1 MTPVIALDGQQPK
14 TPSPF
19 GKSDNDMRDRTK
31 EELLIVI
38 RQQTDEC
45 HRIKR
50 KLEFERMKHQHQ
62 IAEHEDSI
70 FSITDELKAEKLQ
83 LEAKHN
89 RAITQLREET
99 MQIQN
104 EHQSELSKQANI
116 ILDREA
122 QIQKHITTIGG
133 LERTNRRLTSRH
145 EDELRRL
152 VVEHEEGLRR
162 LALEHK
168 EKLQS
173 NESRWQHQ
181 HSDLVTLHRDKFRIL
196 QDMFW
201 LKRYENYDI
210 HRTIVL
216 YNLDILTIYGI
227 KQDPTFCL
235 NHNICV
241 YHFSKS
247 STAWARVF
255 LAHVTSCW
263 SRMCNFFAA
272 SGILTP
278 SERCWTRIASGQ
290 SGPSIALEL
299 MLRTF

>member
-1 MTPVIALDGQQPK
+1 MTPVIALDGQQSK

-70 FSITDELKAEKLQ
+70 LTITDELKAEKLQ
-83 LEAKHN
+83 LEAKHS
-89 RAITQLREET
+89 RAITQLREEQGIALT
-99 MQIQN
+99 QLRE
-104 EHQSELSKQANI
+104 EHQSELSKQADA

-122 QIQKHITTIGG
+122 QIQKYITAIGG
-133 LERTNRRLTSRH
+133 LERNNCRLTLRH

-152 VVEHEEGLRR
+152 AVEHEDELSRFAVEHENE
-162 LALEHK
+162 LHLLVLEHK

-201 LKRYENYDI
+201 LKRYEDYDI

-216 YNLDILTIYGI
+216 YNLAILTIYGI

-241 YHFSKS
+241 YHFSKYEQHG
-247 STAWARVF
+247 
-255 LAHVTSCW
+255 L
-263 SRMCNFFAA
+263 
-272 SGILTP
+272 
-278 SERCWTRIASGQ
+278 GQ
-290 SGPSIALEL
+290 SIPRSRFVILEQDVQFL
-299 MLRTF
+299 CGL